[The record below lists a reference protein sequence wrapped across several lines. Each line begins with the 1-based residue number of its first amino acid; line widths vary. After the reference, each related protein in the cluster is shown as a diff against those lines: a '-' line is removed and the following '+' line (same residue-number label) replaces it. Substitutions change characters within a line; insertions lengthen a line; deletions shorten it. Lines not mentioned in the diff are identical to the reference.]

1 MVAKRSFQVSNVQNV
16 DGCPTK
22 FRKGRY
28 LSTSPNGAAKKAFN
42 GLCNLKR
49 IKGKCTL
56 LVTVR
61 ETTAGSNKKE
71 FTYKLNRTRLSKPL
85 IMMEGTDKEFRIYY
99 EISSHSTKNLPK
111 CKGGRSRTRGPM
123 KHKSRRSGK
132 KMAKKVS
139 KKNKSVKKTVRNN
152 KNKKGNNVSMRMNN
166 KKNGN
171 NVSMKMNNNKRN

>member
-1 MVAKRSFQVSNVQNV
+1 MVNKRSFQVSNVQNI

-22 FRKGRY
+22 FRQGRY
-28 LSTSPNGAAKKAFN
+28 LSTNPNGAAKKAFN

-49 IKGKCTL
+49 IKGKCTF

-61 ETTAGSNKKE
+61 ETTSGSNKKE

-85 IMMEGTDKEFRIYY
+85 VMMEGTDKEFRIYY
-99 EISSHSTKNLPK
+99 EIRSHSTKNLPK
-111 CKGGRSRTRGPM
+111 CKSGRKRTRGPM

-132 KMAKKVS
+132 KMSKKMS
-139 KKNKSVKKTVRNN
+139 KKNKSTKKTV
-152 KNKKGNNVSMRMNN
+152 GNN

-171 NVSMKMNNNKRN
+171 NVSMRMNNNKNGNNVSMRMNNNKRNM

>member
-1 MVAKRSFQVSNVQNV
+1 MVNKRSFKVVNVQNV

-22 FRKGRY
+22 FREGRY

-61 ETTAGSNKKE
+61 ETTAGTNKKE
-71 FTYKLNRTRLSKPL
+71 FTYKLNRTRLNKPL
-85 IMMEGTDKEFRIYY
+85 VMMEGTDNEFRIYY

-111 CKGGRSRTRGPM
+111 CKSGRKRTRGPM
-123 KHKSRRSGK
+123 KHKSRRSVK
-132 KMAKKVS
+132 KTS
-139 KKNKSVKKTVRNN
+139 KKTSKKTNKKTVRNN
-152 KNKKGNNVSMRMNN
+152 KNKKGNNISMR
-166 KKNGN
+166 KK
-171 NVSMKMNNNKRN
+171 

>member
-1 MVAKRSFQVSNVQNV
+1 MVAKRSFQVSNVQNI

-28 LSTSPNGAAKKAFN
+28 LSANPNGAAKKAFN

-49 IKGKCTL
+49 IKGKCTF

-61 ETTAGSNKKE
+61 ETTSGSNKKE

-85 IMMEGTDKEFRIYY
+85 VMMEGTDKEFRIYY
-99 EISSHSTKNLPK
+99 EIRSHSTKNLPK
-111 CKGGRSRTRGPM
+111 CKSGRKRTRGPM
-123 KHKSRRSGK
+123 KHKSRRSSG
-132 KMAKKVS
+132 KKVS
-139 KKNKSVKKTVRNN
+139 KKNKSTKKTVRNN
-152 KNKKGNNVSMRMNN
+152 KKNGNNVSMRMNN

-171 NVSMKMNNNKRN
+171 NVSISMRMNNNKRNM

>member
-28 LSTSPNGAAKKAFN
+28 LSANPNGAAKKAFN

-61 ETTAGSNKKE
+61 ETTAGTNKKE

-85 IMMEGTDKEFRIYY
+85 VMMEGTDKEFRIYY

-111 CKGGRSRTRGPM
+111 CKSGRKRTRGPM

-132 KMAKKVS
+132 KMSKKVS
-139 KKNKSVKKTVRNN
+139 RKNKSTKKTIGNN
-152 KNKKGNNVSMRMNN
+152 KNN

-171 NVSMKMNNNKRN
+171 NVSMRKNNNNRN